1 MVESSSAAIR
11 ILCVDDHPIVRE
23 GLSAI
28 IHSQD
33 DMKVLAEAKNG
44 LEAVA
49 VFEQIR
55 PDVTLMDLHLP
66 LLGGVEATRRI
77 RSNFPNARIIIL
89 TMCEGDH
96 DIRRALEAGACGYL
110 LKDSLR
116 KELISSIRIVHVGRK
131 HLSVEASRILAENFS
146 QEELTERETDVLR
159 LMVCGFSNA
168 TIAEKLSVTEGT
180 VKFHITRIFGKL
192 GVKDRTQAVI
202 AALKR
207 GIARL

>member
-1 MVESSSAAIR
+1 MIESSSAAIQV
-11 ILCVDDHPIVRE
+11 LCVDDHPIVRE

-33 DMKVLAEAKNG
+33 DMKVVAEAQNG
-44 LEAVA
+44 IEAID

-89 TMCEGDH
+89 TMCDGDH

-116 KELISSIRIVHVGRK
+116 KELISSIRIVHEGRK
-131 HLSVEASRILAENFS
+131 HLSVEASRILAETFS

-192 GVKDRTQAVI
+192 GVEDRTQAVI

>member
-33 DMKVLAEAKNG
+33 DMKVVAEAKNG

>member
-33 DMKVLAEAKNG
+33 DMKVVAEAKNG

-116 KELISSIRIVHVGRK
+116 KELISSIRIVHEGRK